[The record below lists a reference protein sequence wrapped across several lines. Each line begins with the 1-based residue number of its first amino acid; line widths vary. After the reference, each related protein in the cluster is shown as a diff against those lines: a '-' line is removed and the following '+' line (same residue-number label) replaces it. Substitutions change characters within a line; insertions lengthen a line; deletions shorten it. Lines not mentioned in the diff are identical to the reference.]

1 MDDQIINIS
10 KLLEFETLIE
20 NRINRTNDG
29 F

>member
-10 KLLEFETLIE
+10 KSFEFETLIE
-20 NRINRTNDG
+20 NRINCMNDV

>member
-10 KLLEFETLIE
+10 KLLEFETLVE